1 MRACLEL
8 LAEGKV
14 ELPIAEVA
22 ERSGVNR
29 GTVYRWW
36 PTSTELLTD
45 ALAFHARH
53 RLDTPDTGAWESDV
67 RALVTQLAS
76 LAADP
81 VERGIMATMISGRY
95 PSLDNAMMSWYRN
108 DLPHWLAMIGR
119 GIGRGEVSRDV
130 DPAMVLQM
138 MLTPAVS
145 ISLFDGRA
153 LTRDEIDS
161 LVTLVC
167 RATTVPRSPAT
178 DPE

>member
-1 MRACLEL
+1 MHACLEL
-8 LAEGKV
+8 LTEGTV

-36 PTSTELLTD
+36 PTSTELLSD

-53 RLDTPDTGAWESDV
+53 RTDAPDTGSWESDV

-81 VERGIMATMISGRY
+81 VERGIMAAVISGRY
-95 PSLDNAMMSWYRN
+95 PSLNDTMLGWNRT

-119 GIGRGEVSRDV
+119 AIGRGEVSPDV

-138 MLTPAVS
+138 ILTPAVS
-145 ISLFDGRA
+145 ISLFDGRG

-178 DPE
+178 DSE